1 MAEDPAKAKERAERA
16 FKKEQQARSGAKAM
30 ASYEEEGR
38 AIRKNMAKLREQ
50 RLARD
55 AAQASEAPLAPVS
68 TSAGKKAKA
77 IPVSKLNASND
88 K

>member
-1 MAEDPAKAKERAERA
+1 MADKSDNKAKDRAERA
-16 FKKEQQARSGAKAM
+16 FKKEEQARAGAKAM

-38 AIRKNMAKLREQ
+38 AIRKNMARLREQ

-55 AAQASEAPLAPVS
+55 AAQANAAADKAGS
-68 TSAGKKAKA
+68 GKKADEKS
-77 IPVSKLNASND
+77 IPISKLNASND